1 MIIDTHSHLNAN
13 AFKEDFDKVTKRTIA
28 QDLWMINVG
37 MDYETSKK
45 AIEIANQY
53 PEGVFASI
61 GLHPTD
67 AAAEFLT
74 TKFQGE
80 TFDAEKYKKLA
91 LGNKK
96 VVAVGEIGLDYYHK
110 PKTTA
115 KFQQF
120 KEKQKKV
127 FLEQLNLAESLKLPV
142 ILHCRMA
149 HQDMLTIL
157 KSYILNHKSLK
168 GVVHCFTGTVE
179 EMKEY
184 IKLGFY
190 IGINAIIFKLP
201 LDEVVKECPLEKMV
215 VETDCPYLTPP
226 QEGKKRNEPL
236 FIRHTIQKVAKLK
249 SVTFDEI
256 VQKTTENARKLFGI

>member
-13 AFKEDFDKVTKRTIA
+13 AFKDDFDEVIKRTLA
-28 QDLWMINVG
+28 DNMWMVNVG
-37 MDYETSKK
+37 MDYETSKH
-45 AIEIANQY
+45 AIEIAEKY
-53 PEGVFASI
+53 PEGVFASV

-67 AAAEFLT
+67 AAAKFLT

-80 TFDAEKYKKLA
+80 DFDIQKYRDLA
-91 LGNKK
+91 VDSKR

-115 KFQQF
+115 KLQQF

-149 HQDMLTIL
+149 HQDMIDIL
-157 KSYILNHKSLK
+157 KTRPEIK
-168 GVVHCFTGTVE
+168 GVVHCFTGTIE

-184 IKLGFY
+184 IRLGFY

-201 LDEVVKECPLEKMV
+201 LDEVVKECPLENMV

-226 QEGKKRNEPL
+226 QEGKNRNEPL
-236 FIRHTIQKVAKLK
+236 FIKHTIQKVADLRG
-249 SVTFDEI
+249 VTFDEI
-256 VQKTTENARKLFGI
+256 AQKTTENARKLFGI